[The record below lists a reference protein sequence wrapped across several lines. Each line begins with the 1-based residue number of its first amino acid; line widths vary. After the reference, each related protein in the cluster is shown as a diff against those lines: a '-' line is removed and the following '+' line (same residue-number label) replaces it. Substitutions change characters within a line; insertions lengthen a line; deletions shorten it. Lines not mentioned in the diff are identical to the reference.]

1 MRKKQK
7 QKGGFW
13 RIFSSKVFLFLIIF
27 IFAGM
32 AKATFDKYV
41 SWRQANSA
49 LTEVEEKIQSEQQKS
64 KDLKKEIDE
73 IRSEEY
79 IERVTKER
87 LNLVKPGE
95 KVIYVLPEPPAEQE
109 ESNEEIK
116 TNEGLWEKIKGIF
129 VK

>member
-1 MRKKQK
+1 
-7 QKGGFW
+7 
-13 RIFSSKVFLFLIIF
+13 
-27 IFAGM
+27 M

-95 KVIYVLPEPPAEQE
+95 KVIYVLPETPAEQE

>member
-49 LTEVEEKIQSEQQKS
+49 LTEVEEKIQS
-64 KDLKKEIDE
+64 
-73 IRSEEY
+73 
-79 IERVTKER
+79 
-87 LNLVKPGE
+87 
-95 KVIYVLPEPPAEQE
+95 
-109 ESNEEIK
+109 
-116 TNEGLWEKIKGIF
+116 
-129 VK
+129 